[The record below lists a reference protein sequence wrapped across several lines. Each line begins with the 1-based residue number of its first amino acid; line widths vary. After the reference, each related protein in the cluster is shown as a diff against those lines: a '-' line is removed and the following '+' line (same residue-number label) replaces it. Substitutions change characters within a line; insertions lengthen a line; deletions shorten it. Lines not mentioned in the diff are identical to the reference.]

1 MILHRFMS
9 ESEYKKLVAGETLE
23 NHARHDAHTS
33 SIGFCFTPSPPEES
47 IHWLSG
53 NVDTDV
59 CVTMAVPDTMVA
71 PCEARYR
78 DIRKPMPGTLP
89 AEDMATV
96 TRKEYCCE
104 RYSIRDVRVLGVTT
118 AFSRIPGRKETD
130 ALLRMMGYERKQDN
144 TRL

>member
-9 ESEYKKLVAGETLE
+9 ENEYKKLVAGETLE
-23 NHARHDAHTS
+23 NHTRHDAHTS

-59 CVTMAVPDTMVA
+59 CVTMAVPDTM
-71 PCEARYR
+71 
-78 DIRKPMPGTLP
+78 
-89 AEDMATV
+89 ATV
-96 TRKEYCCE
+96 TRKEFCCE

-118 AFSRIPGRKETD
+118 AFSHIPGRRETD